1 MATLATETIGGD
13 RNSFAKSIPSVA
25 VSCFDKLDVAVPVRR
40 CRFGGRDVL
49 WGDPSG
55 DSAVLREL
63 TAVAPDYRKD
73 VWSTLL
79 AKHSITDPALSESL
93 DVCFRHEMTTKM
105 TAFEEAEPVLI
116 KLRQNYRLALITNGM
131 PAAQAAK
138 LQRLGLDNH
147 FESLI
152 ASSDIGVGKPAAEI
166 FRHALTV
173 MGTTAEDS
181 IMVGDSFDGDVMGAK
196 RAGMKACWVRR
207 DTSVPKDNEDGVPI
221 IPDLTSLEALLQPP
235 PAREPR
241 RIIAP

>member
-1 MATLATETIGGD
+1 MYARSSWTAW
-13 RNSFAKSIPSVA
+13 S
-25 VSCFDKLDVAVPVRR
+25 
-40 CRFGGRDVL
+40 GRAGPRGFRPGAIL
-49 WGDPSG
+49 P
-55 DSAVLREL
+55 R
-63 TAVAPDYRKD
+63 
-73 VWSTLL
+73 
-79 AKHSITDPALSESL
+79 LSPPP
-93 DVCFRHEMTTKM
+93 T
-105 TAFEEAEPVLI
+105 PPI
-116 KLRQNYRLALITNGM
+116 NRLALITNGM